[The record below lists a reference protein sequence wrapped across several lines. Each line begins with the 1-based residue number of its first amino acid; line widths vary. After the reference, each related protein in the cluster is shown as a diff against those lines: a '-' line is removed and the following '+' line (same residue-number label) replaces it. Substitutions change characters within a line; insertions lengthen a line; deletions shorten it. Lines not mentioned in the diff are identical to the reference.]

1 MVLAQAMVLAMLLAR
16 VTVLAHVMML
26 TVGPREF
33 YLPINNNKKKKKRK
47 STIYIVFYF
56 CNVFPF

>member
-33 YLPINNNKKKKKRK
+33 YLPINNNKKKNKKK
-47 STIYIVFYF
+47 YNLHSFLF
-56 CNVFPF
+56 L